1 MVQWHVEG
9 KTEISPPTNSKEMYI
24 FNENLSMVWRDG
36 DNKTNIKEMYIFNE
50 NKQLRYIDKHFFK
63 LMVYTIHHLKLP
75 FIRLS
80 QINQSYTQDFFLT

>member
-1 MVQWHVEG
+1 
-9 KTEISPPTNSKEMYI
+9 
-24 FNENLSMVWRDG
+24 MVWRDG
-36 DNKTNIKEMYIFNE
+36 DNKTNSKEMYIFNE

-80 QINQSYTQDFFLT
+80 QINQSYTQDFFFNLKSESRLFLFLKLT

>member
-1 MVQWHVEG
+1 MVQWHVDG
-9 KTEISPPTNSKEMYI
+9 KTEISPPTNS
-24 FNENLSMVWRDG
+24 
-36 DNKTNIKEMYIFNE
+36 KEMYIFNE

-80 QINQSYTQDFFLT
+80 QINQSYTQDFCLT